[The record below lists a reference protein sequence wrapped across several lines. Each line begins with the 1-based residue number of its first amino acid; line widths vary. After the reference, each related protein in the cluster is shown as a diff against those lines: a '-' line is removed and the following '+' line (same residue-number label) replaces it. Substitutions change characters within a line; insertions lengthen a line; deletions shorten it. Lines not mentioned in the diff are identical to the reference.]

1 MQCQMCEASLCD
13 MGTFSEN
20 CFCGI
25 SEEILSPEMCEEAIW
40 NAIYLPAR
48 SVHLN
53 ILLHLAKHC
62 CSHCLKTSLQ
72 ISN

>member
-1 MQCQMCEASLCD
+1 MWEATLCD
-13 MGTFSEN
+13 TGTFSEN

-25 SEEILSPEMCEEAIW
+25 SEEILSFEMCEEAIW
-40 NAIYLPAR
+40 NAIYPPVR

-62 CSHCLKTSLQ
+62 FRHCLKTKKPT
-72 ISN
+72 NF